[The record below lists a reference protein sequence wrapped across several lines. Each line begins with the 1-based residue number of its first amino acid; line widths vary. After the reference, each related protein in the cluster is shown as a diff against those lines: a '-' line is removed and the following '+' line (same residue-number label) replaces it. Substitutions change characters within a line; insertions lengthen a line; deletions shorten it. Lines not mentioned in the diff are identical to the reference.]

1 MTVPYE
7 IFAGDQAKL
16 GKYLDIIS
24 KNGGHVTLCLGDKD
38 WSWDSES
45 QDFTLRT
52 NKDFAK
58 PEDRPWHALRD
69 KIKRVYLEAAPGK
82 NAFNGCTELIGVSPL
97 YSIRNSFIINSIDYK
112 YSIGERAFYG
122 CSKLV
127 EVNANVQN
135 YKRSYYPEVIGKE
148 AFYACKKLR
157 EIKLDNATYIGDLA
171 FAGCGFGSYRIT
183 MNKVEKIG
191 YQAFSNCIDH
201 PTYNTL
207 CLHMYCRRPETS
219 EDAFANN
226 EHIKLWI
233 DAKYADEY
241 NSHPYTYTPFEI
253 IKEVE
258 FPITGSGWTIS
269 NEGTLKIS
277 SIGSSLLYF
286 KKAED
291 APWHVYRDYVKD
303 IIVDGGT
310 SLGDYSF
317 VGMENVRNVILPRS
331 CTSIGKCAF
340 KDCSSLENISIYKVE
355 NIGSQ
360 AFEGCSSL
368 KEVELGTNITSMG
381 DYVFRGCVSLNE
393 IENMTVAPGTATNRT
408 FADIGSAA
416 YSAPGGPR
424 KAGKTA
430 KDVLLT
436 VPEESITK
444 YMISQGWRDL
454 ANPYEDEHGT
464 ILGSGRYYD
473 GYWVIFTDGTLIAS
487 SDTKEGEVDFFTPRD
502 TERRR
507 EAHRVPRQLRCAW
520 HLHLPQ
526 LPQLGGSRAH
536 RTRQENRF

>member
-1 MTVPYE
+1 M
-7 IFAGDQAKL
+7 
-16 GKYLDIIS
+16 
-24 KNGGHVTLCLGDKD
+24 
-38 WSWDSES
+38 
-45 QDFTLRT
+45 
-52 NKDFAK
+52 
-58 PEDRPWHALRD
+58 
-69 KIKRVYLEAAPGK
+69 
-82 NAFNGCTELIGVSPL
+82 
-97 YSIRNSFIINSIDYK
+97 
-112 YSIGERAFYG
+112 
-122 CSKLV
+122 
-127 EVNANVQN
+127 
-135 YKRSYYPEVIGKE
+135 
-148 AFYACKKLR
+148 
-157 EIKLDNATYIGDLA
+157 
-171 FAGCGFGSYRIT
+171 
-183 MNKVEKIG
+183 
-191 YQAFSNCIDH
+191 
-201 PTYNTL
+201 
-207 CLHMYCRRPETS
+207 
-219 EDAFANN
+219 
-226 EHIKLWI
+226 
-233 DAKYADEY
+233 
-241 NSHPYTYTPFEI
+241 
-253 IKEVE
+253 E

-269 NEGTLKIS
+269 SEGTLKIP
-277 SIGSSLLYF
+277 SITYSMQTF

-291 APWHVYRDYVKD
+291 APWYVYRDYVKD
-303 IIVDGGT
+303 IIVDAGT

-317 VGMENVRNVILPRS
+317 VGMENL
-331 CTSIGKCAF
+331 
-340 KDCSSLENISIYKVE
+340 SIYKVE

-381 DYVFRGCVSLNE
+381 DYVFRGCVSLNK
-393 IENMTVAPGTATNRT
+393 IENMTVTPGTATNRT

-502 TERRR
+502 AERRR